1 MKPHFLECENNQNR
15 QCVWATHVIGVYNKP
30 WPITTLLF
38 QDFYKSFK
46 DLFLQYIWWIFCQI
60 CMPPRSGKNFNFMV
74 FKLLNNVFESQKLD
88 LDILTHVPLQ
98 TKLSSKFLTS
108 PSGLIHIHMTAIKH
122 KKPQVIYTYQ
132 LTIKQIFMCKV
143 MFFMKCGY

>member
-1 MKPHFLECENNQNR
+1 MN
-15 QCVWATHVIGVYNKP
+15 
-30 WPITTLLF
+30 LL
-38 QDFYKSFK
+38 SN
-46 DLFLQYIWWIFCQI
+46 L

-74 FKLLNNVFESQKLD
+74 FKLLNNAFASQKLD
-88 LDILTHVPLQ
+88 LDIFTHVPLQ

-143 MFFMKCGY
+143 MFFFCNTSCVAVKIAAFFFYLFF